1 MSEENVMVVDMGQ
14 EATRANVNHLSSQ
27 ALLIYM
33 HLLAIQQ

>member
-14 EATRANVNHLSSQ
+14 EATRANHLSSQ